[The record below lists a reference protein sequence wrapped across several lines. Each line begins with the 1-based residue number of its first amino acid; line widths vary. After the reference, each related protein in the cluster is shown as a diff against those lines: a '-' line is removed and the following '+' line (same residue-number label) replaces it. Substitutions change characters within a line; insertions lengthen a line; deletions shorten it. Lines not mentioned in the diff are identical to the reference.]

1 MENFNTFSLG
11 LLLDRVHTA
20 MITKLNQKLKGYKLD
35 ITPAQ
40 YIILKRIN
48 QKEGITQKQLSLM
61 IRKDQ
66 AAINR
71 SVKSLIE
78 LGYLKRG
85 ETSKDY
91 NKLFATKKSL
101 ELKEIIIK
109 IITEITE
116 ESLEGIPESRR
127 QQGITFLKKIYKNVC
142 VTPPQSNYNN
152 LITN

>member
-1 MENFNTFSLG
+1 
-11 LLLDRVHTA
+11 
-20 MITKLNQKLKGYKLD
+20 
-35 ITPAQ
+35 
-40 YIILKRIN
+40 
-48 QKEGITQKQLSLM
+48 M